1 MASGMAC
8 VAAFG
13 AASHAVAQTE
23 PLCPQ
28 LASPA
33 TPSSGL
39 QWQSDRDLNSGVG
52 GLTLEGHVRLDYQN
66 FAICADRVE
75 FDRRAMTLLAV
86 GNASVRDPD
95 GNLSQAER
103 INLPSHLVQA
113 FYVRSEAGK

>member
-1 MASGMAC
+1 MAC